1 MNKRETKKDKK
12 TEEID
17 FQERLDKFLD
27 ELDEVVNEGREEK
40 VSKSAILD
48 ALLTSTSHLIKDYF
62 TKGEVSLNDALQDFK
77 EHLTPE
83 STLTENDEELETIQN
98 ESSVTWTPEYV
109 NELAEKLLEG
119 ETLSTLSP
127 MPDELKEQV
136 ERRVQELQ
144 NVPEPDPMAV
154 PVEPQ
159 VEVPGTETMPV
170 DNVPEPDP
178 MAVPV
183 EPQVEVPGTETM
195 SVDNVPEPDTMAVPV
210 EPQVE
215 VPGTETMPEENMQT
229 ESSDIPMEPTSL
241 EVPEVVTT
249 PEVEVSAVPMEP
261 MTEGSNSYIAPDGS
275 VWETE
280 QEYLEYTN
288 KPNMGEEIPTPGEN
302 VSSPEVPMETVPG
315 SDMGYQ
321 TIDPLYI
328 DELARQAVSNGD
340 MQSVETLPDNLKP
353 LVMDRIKE
361 LSSSSM
367 QIPNEALTQEVTPD
381 PSTMIMQAPSYYI
394 SPDGTQ
400 WNTEADYV
408 NYIDYMARYYLTYGN
423 LNTPTPL
430 SEGLLAAIN
439 QRIIAIQSEQ
449 AASQRTM

>member
-40 VSKSAILD
+40 VSKNAILD

-77 EHLTPE
+77 GHLTPE

-144 NVPEPDPMAV
+144 NVPEPEPVAE

-159 VEVPGTETMPV
+159 E
-170 DNVPEPDP
+170 
-178 MAVPV
+178 
-183 EPQVEVPGTETM
+183 EVPGTETM
-195 SVDNVPEPDTMAVPV
+195 SVDNVPEPDTTVAPV

-215 VPGTETMPEENMQT
+215 IPGTETMPEENMQT
-229 ESSDIPMEPTSL
+229 ESSDIPMEPTPL

-249 PEVEVSAVPMEP
+249 SEVEVSDVPMEP

-394 SPDGTQ
+394 SPDGTK
-400 WNTEADYV
+400 WNSEADYV

-439 QRIIAIQSEQ
+439 QRIVAIQSEQ

>member
-144 NVPEPDPMAV
+144 NVPEPE
-154 PVEPQ
+154 PVAE
-159 VEVPGTETMPV
+159 
-170 DNVPEPDP
+170 
-178 MAVPV
+178 PV

-195 SVDNVPEPDTMAVPV
+195 SVDNVPEPDTTVAPV

-215 VPGTETMPEENMQT
+215 IPGTETMPEENMQT
-229 ESSDIPMEPTSL
+229 ESSDIPMEPTPL

-249 PEVEVSAVPMEP
+249 PEVGVSAVPMEP